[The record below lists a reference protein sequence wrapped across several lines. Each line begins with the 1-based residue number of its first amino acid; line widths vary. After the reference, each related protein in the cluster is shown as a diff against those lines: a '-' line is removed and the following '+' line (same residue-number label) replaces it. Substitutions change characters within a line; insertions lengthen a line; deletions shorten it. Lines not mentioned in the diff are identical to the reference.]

1 MLTPRDAVLRQLSA
15 GDICE
20 ARPCDPG
27 KNALKVG
34 GKLPLPLHHGLQDSP
49 AAGQHNRYRK

>member
-1 MLTPRDAVLRQLSA
+1 MQSLDNWVSA

-20 ARPCDPG
+20 AWPCDPG

-34 GKLPLPLHHGLQDSP
+34 EKLPLPLHHGLQDSP
-49 AAGQHNRYRK
+49 AAAQQT